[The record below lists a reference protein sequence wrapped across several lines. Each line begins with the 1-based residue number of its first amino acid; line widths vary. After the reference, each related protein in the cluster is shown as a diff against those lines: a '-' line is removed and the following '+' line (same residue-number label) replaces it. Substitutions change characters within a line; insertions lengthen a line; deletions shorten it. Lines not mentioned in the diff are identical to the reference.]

1 MVPLVLILI
10 AAVVSGLAVG
20 AAARFAR
27 WPAVPLAV
35 AAGGTFIA
43 VLVWRV
49 LANVWSINDDFM
61 PAISV
66 GDAVC
71 LVAGGLAPALAA
83 ASNRALARKT
93 LVIATGAAVAFIVN
107 VVIL

>member
-10 AAVVSGLAVG
+10 AAVLSGMAVA

-27 WPAVPLAV
+27 WPAAPLTV
-35 AAGGTFIA
+35 AAGGTFVA

-49 LANVWSINDDFM
+49 LANVWSLNDDFM
-61 PAISV
+61 PAVSV
-66 GDAVC
+66 GDVVC
-71 LVAGGLAPALAA
+71 LIAGGLAPALAA
-83 ASNRALARKT
+83 ASNRVLARKT
-93 LVIATGAAVAFIVN
+93 LVIATGAVVAFIVN